1 MMTHFVNELKSK
13 ISYSFQHIPK
23 NDKSPR
29 AAHGHI
35 LLGLGLVIFKCKI
48 GKGRNHMIFKS

>member
-1 MMTHFVNELKSK
+1 MMTHFVNELKPK

-48 GKGRNHMIFKS
+48 GKGRNHMIFS